1 MPIRC
6 PRRAPNAVLRGAP
19 RLFLLACVLAAP
31 AGGCAA
37 HESPVTKPDFETRI
51 ALKNS
56 AGEEALEFAT
66 GAPITL
72 VVTIRNRAAAA
83 RTLTLSTSQ
92 SHECIVSDAGH
103 KVVWRFSGGR
113 MFAQV
118 IIDLTLEPGESRSF
132 TSTWDQTDAKG
143 KPVPP
148 GDYEAVGLV
157 PGGAPGCRSES
168 LSFTIRPS
176 ASGKPA
182 AR

>member
-6 PRRAPNAVLRGAP
+6 PRRAPNAVLRGTP
-19 RLFLLACVLAAP
+19 RLFLLACLLAAP
-31 AGGCAA
+31 AGSCAA
-37 HESPVTKPDFETRI
+37 QEKHVTKPDFETRI
-51 ALKNS
+51 VLKNS
-56 AGEEALEFAT
+56 AGAEAREFAT

-72 VVTIRNRAAAA
+72 VVTLRNQAAAA
-83 RTLTLSTSQ
+83 RKLTLSTSQ
-92 SHECIVSDAGH
+92 THDCIVSDAGH
-103 KVVWRFSGGR
+103 KAVWRFSAGR

-118 IIDLTLEPGESRSF
+118 ITDLTLEPGESRSF
-132 TSTWDQTDAKG
+132 TLTWDQTDAKG

-168 LSFTIRPS
+168 SPFTIRPS